1 MYNTK
6 TTLAPQSRGSS
17 LKEQIPL
24 VIGGAIMVILPAITG
39 SSLLGLNQLS
49 SSKEQ
54 SIQELETQLG
64 QLNAQNKNIE

>member
-1 MYNTK
+1 
-6 TTLAPQSRGSS
+6 
-17 LKEQIPL
+17 
-24 VIGGAIMVILPAITG
+24 MVILPAITG
-39 SSLLGLNQLS
+39 SSLLVLNQLS